1 MRELNTNN
9 YNHNQILRIL
19 LRNKEKSE
27 NLKFMGDIVSNEMYN
42 FITYLIEIHRTS
54 GNIKNHIEMK
64 IQYCDSILNEIIE
77 AKNEYIHSNAL
88 NDITTR
94 HDSIYNTDFDD
105 SENQGRR
112 RLAREDPY
120 IKLITSC
127 KLLLKE
133 LNIDQ
138 YDNIRKTLLN
148 NKNKYQH

>member
-1 MRELNTNN
+1 M
-9 YNHNQILRIL
+9 
-19 LRNKEKSE
+19 
-27 NLKFMGDIVSNEMYN
+27 IVD
-42 FITYLIEIHRTS
+42 TTS
-54 GNIKNHIEMK
+54 
-64 IQYCDSILNEIIE
+64 
-77 AKNEYIHSNAL
+77 
-88 NDITTR
+88 
-94 HDSIYNTDFDD
+94 DFND
-105 SENQGRR
+105 SENQGCR